1 MSLFKKILFVVIL
14 LIPFAVKAE
23 SGIENYYINA
33 VLKENGD
40 LVVEEYFYMNGEYNG
55 MEREILFKNED
66 LYDFRSELD
75 YYGGSKLHNADG
87 LELIE
92 IRALEQDDNFDFS
105 NINGDKFTEVTS
117 ASKGDYGVYTTDY
130 FDSGNTY
137 MIYLPSKK
145 KKAFYLKYTLK
156 NLAVLHDDV
165 GEIFWNAVGTELRES
180 IGNLKVT
187 ITLPNNQNE
196 LLVWA
201 HGPLN
206 GNIKKVSNNT
216 LMATVKNVRSY
227 QAIDIRA
234 VFDKEVISNSLK
246 KTNVLALD
254 KIINYEEDL
263 ANQAN
268 YEREQEEYIREQQLY
283 EDLEYCN
290 KYVSRYC
297 YQRLKSDLKL
307 ITNQEVIKDI
317 ESKLILLEEKVI
329 LEEENTAK
337 FYTKN
342 ALKYLDYY
350 WYSKAEEAINIL
362 ENEDLKKSLNNDLNK
377 ALEGI
382 LTKEEEFNKKNIT
395 FVIVLTVVGIGVF
408 VYIYLK
414 ADKEEKVLFEHKYMR
429 DFPNDYSPSTV
440 EYLFKKKITDKAISA
455 EILNLIYKKIIIIKN
470 TDERKNVV
478 LEKNSNYN
486 LELSNKEQ
494 ALLNLLFGSNKKTD
508 LKTIKKLA
516 RNSSSTFVSKWKRL
530 QKELLN
536 EALKEKIYAGDNKES
551 NSKKNT
557 NNKAV
562 FSLVVFLG
570 FVFCTITGGFFL
582 TLLFVII
589 VIIYSRKTSITSVK
603 NRQSLEYKIKKWG
616 IIIGIVGIIISLIGL
631 IVYLTHNHFLRMV
644 QFGYVWLILMFIILI
659 IYTILAKKKTLDGMN
674 SFVRWK
680 AFKKFLNDFGK
691 FEKKELP
698 EVILW
703 EKYLIYATVLGC
715 AKKLAKDMEIK
726 VNDFDSNSNYL
737 ETKMFIDNF
746 ATISFIAHT
755 STRSME
761 SGYRSY
767 TSSSSSGSNWSSGSG
782 GGGGFSSGGGFGGGG
797 GGGGRF

>member
-1 MSLFKKILFVVIL
+1 MRILKKILFVFIL
-14 LIPFAVKAE
+14 LIPLTVKAD

-40 LVVEEYFYMNGEYNG
+40 LVVEEYFYMNGDYNG

-92 IRALEQDDNFDFS
+92 IRALEQDENFNFS
-105 NINGDKFTEVTS
+105 NINGDDFHEVSS

-130 FDSGNTY
+130 FDTGNTY

-145 KKAFYLKYTLK
+145 NKAFYLKYTLK

-165 GEIFWNAVGTELRES
+165 GEIFWNAVGTKLRES
-180 IGNLKVT
+180 INNLNVT
-187 ITLPNNQNE
+187 ITFPNNQNE

-234 VFDKEVISNSLK
+234 VFDKEVIKDSLK

-268 YEREQEEYIREQQLY
+268 YEREQKEYLREQELY
-283 EDLEYCN
+283 KDLEYCN
-290 KYVSRYC
+290 KYVNRSC

-307 ITNQEVIKDI
+307 ITNQDVIKDI
-317 ESKLILLEEKVI
+317 ESKLILLEKKVI

-337 FYTKN
+337 EYTEN

-350 WYSKAEEAINIL
+350 WYSKAEEAINVL
-362 ENEDLKKSLNNDLNK
+362 ENKELKESLNKDLNQ

-382 LTKEEEFNKKNIT
+382 LKKEEEFNKQNVIFVVILTIIGLGT
-395 FVIVLTVVGIGVF
+395 FI
-408 VYIYLK
+408 YIYLK
-414 ADKEEKVLFEHKYMR
+414 VDKEEKVLFEHIYMR
-429 DFPNDYSPSTV
+429 EFPNNYSPSTV

-470 TDERKNVV
+470 TNERKNVV

-486 LELSNKEQ
+486 LDLSNKEE
-494 ALLNLLFGSNKKTD
+494 ALLKLLFGNSSKTD
-508 LKTIKKLA
+508 LKAIKKMA
-516 RNSSSTFVSKWKRL
+516 RNSSTVFISRWKKL

-536 EALKEKIYAGDNKES
+536 EALKEEIYVGDNKES
-551 NSKKNT
+551 NSKKNK
-557 NNKAV
+557 NNNAV
-562 FSLVVFLG
+562 FSLVVFWG
-570 FVFCTITGGFFL
+570 FVFCAIIGGFFL

-616 IIIGIVGIIISLIGL
+616 IITGIVGIIISLIGL
-631 IVYLTHNHFLRMV
+631 INYLINNHFLRMV
-644 QFGYVWLILMFIILI
+644 QFGYIWLILMFIILI
-659 IYTILAKKKTLDGMN
+659 IYTILAKKKTLEGMD
-674 SFVRWK
+674 SFVKWK

-703 EKYLIYATVLGC
+703 EKYLVYATVLGC

-726 VNDFDSNSNYL
+726 VNDFDANSNYL

-746 ATISFIAHT
+746 TTISFIAHT
-755 STRSME
+755 TTRSME
-761 SGYRSY
+761 NGYRSY